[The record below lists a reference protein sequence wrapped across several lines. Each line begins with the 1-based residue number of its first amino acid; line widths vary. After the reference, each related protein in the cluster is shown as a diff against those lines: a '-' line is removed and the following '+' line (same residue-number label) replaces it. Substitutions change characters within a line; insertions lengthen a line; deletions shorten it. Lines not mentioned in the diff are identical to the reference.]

1 MKSNYFLRLI
11 IGCFMLLGAGSASA
25 APISGAEAKSWADE
39 KGQMLLESFSEP
51 DMAKRYEKL
60 DELFLNYVDLEY
72 IGKFVM
78 GKYWRQMTPEQQTF
92 YQELFR
98 RYALAIYKGFP
109 LNFDASKIKYEL
121 GGARPGP
128 SYTDVTANILFE
140 TSLKKGQSEIER
152 ILIEFRLH
160 RVNGEIRL
168 IDLKLAESSLILSY
182 RSRFAEMIMK
192 NDGDIGW
199 FLEDLEMITASAEQT
214 NEEKLLA
221 EEY

>member
-11 IGCFMLLGAGSASA
+11 IGCFMLLGANSTSA
-25 APISGAEAKSWADE
+25 APISETEAKSWAEE

-51 DMAKRYEKL
+51 NLGKRYEKL

-78 GKYWRQMTPEQQTF
+78 GKYWRQMTPEQQTD
-92 YQELFR
+92 YQALFR
-98 RYALAIYKGFP
+98 RYALAIYKSFP
-109 LNFDASKIKYEL
+109 LNFDASKIKYEI
-121 GGARPGP
+121 GRAQTSP
-128 SYTDVTANILFE
+128 SYTDVTALIKFE
-140 TSLKKGQSEIER
+140 TEKEQKQSGIEN

-160 RVNGEIRL
+160 RINGEIRL

-182 RSRFAEMIMK
+182 RNRFAEMIMK
-192 NDGDIGW
+192 NDDDIIW

-214 NEEKLLA
+214 NEEKLQD